1 MDRRAQAA
9 RVVDILQEDAAA
21 MAQLRAVRS
30 LMLPDWCIAG
40 GFVRNRVWDVLTGQR
55 EVFAA
60 DTDVLFFDHADISRQ
75 RETALETE
83 LRATLPQVDWQVR
96 NQARMHE
103 FNGDPPYRDTAH
115 AMTFWLETCTAV
127 GARLLADDRMEI
139 IAPLGLDD
147 LLNLVFR
154 PTASGRKHYA
164 AYRQRIDTKPW
175 RRRWPAATFIV

>member
-1 MDRRAQAA
+1 MDRSAQEAI
-9 RVVDILQEDAAA
+9 VVDILQEDAAA

-30 LMLPDWCIAG
+30 LVLADWCIAG
-40 GFVRNRVWDVLTGQR
+40 GFVRNRVWDRLTGQR
-55 EVFAA
+55 EAFPA
-60 DTDVLFFDHADISRQ
+60 DTDVLFFDHADVSRQ
-75 RETALETE
+75 REAALEAR
-83 LRATLPQVDWQVR
+83 LRQALPQVDWQVR

-103 FNGDPPYRDTAH
+103 FNDDPPYRDTAH

-127 GARLLADDRMEI
+127 GARLLPDDRIEVV
-139 IAPLGLDD
+139 APNGLDD